1 MVLGSGSPPGFRIQ
15 GDPWSNASVCSL
27 ASRVRAGLPSPDDC
41 SFSPG
46 SAGHSPPADG
56 SPLHP
61 NGP

>member
-1 MVLGSGSPPGFRIQ
+1 MVLNSLEPGFRGQ
-15 GDPWSNASVCSL
+15 GDPRSNPSVCSL
-27 ASRVRAGLPSPDDC
+27 VSRLCAGLPSPDDR

-46 SAGHSPPADG
+46 SAGHSPAADG